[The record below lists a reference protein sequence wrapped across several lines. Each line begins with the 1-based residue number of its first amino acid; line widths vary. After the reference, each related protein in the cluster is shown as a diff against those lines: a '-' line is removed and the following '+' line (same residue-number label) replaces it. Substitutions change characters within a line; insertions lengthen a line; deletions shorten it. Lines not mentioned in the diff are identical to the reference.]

1 MNKHFG
7 ILCATFFAFCGYAY
21 TASAESCGTGCTY
34 TLENGVLTVTG
45 TGDNASI
52 QSSAFKGRS
61 GITSV
66 IIQGTIK
73 TIGTDAFNT
82 LKDLTSVDMSASQV
96 ETIKTGAFIFDKG
109 GIPRPLTSVVLSPTL
124 KTLEYAAFKKNSNL
138 KSIELPEGLT
148 TIGNQALG
156 WTGIK
161 ELVIPTTVTSI
172 DLTAGDAAA
181 LSHALT
187 GLYCTAEQRTMC
199 EDALIAL
206 GKSTDLLHMYEYDEK
221 TKRYKMDGVEYGS
234 SADLK
239 TRTAYVPKEKHR
251 IYTVEEAEKLSKPTG
266 NKFMLRYK

>member
-1 MNKHFG
+1 MNKHFS
-7 ILCATFFAFCGYAY
+7 ILYATFFALCGYA
-21 TASAESCGTGCTY
+21 SAAFAGECGPGCTY
-34 TLENGVLTVTG
+34 TIENGVLTVTG

-66 IIQGTIK
+66 VIQGTIK
-73 TIGTDAFNT
+73 TIGVDAFNT
-82 LKDLTSVDMSASQV
+82 LPDLASVDMSASQV
-96 ETIKTGAFIFDKG
+96 ETIKTGAFIFDRS

-148 TIGNQALG
+148 TIGNQAIA
-156 WTGIK
+156 WTGVR

-172 DLTAGDAAA
+172 DLTTGDSAA

-187 GLYCTAEQRTMC
+187 GLYCTSEQRTMC
-199 EDALIAL
+199 ENALLAL
-206 GKSTDLLHMYEYDEK
+206 GKSLDLLHMYEYDAN
-221 TKRYKMDGVEYGS
+221 TKRYIMDGVEYGS

-239 TRTAYVPKEKHR
+239 TRTAYVPKQKHR
-251 IYTVEEAEKLSKPTG
+251 IYTVDEAEKLSKPTG
-266 NKFMLRYK
+266 NRFMLRYK